1 VHLKDLISHPHE
13 KPPRKKREKGRE
25 GKGRRSYSFTKLLPS
40 TRPAA
45 P

>member
-25 GKGRRSYSFTKLLPS
+25 GKEKLQLYKAS
-40 TRPAA
+40 SLH
-45 P
+45 